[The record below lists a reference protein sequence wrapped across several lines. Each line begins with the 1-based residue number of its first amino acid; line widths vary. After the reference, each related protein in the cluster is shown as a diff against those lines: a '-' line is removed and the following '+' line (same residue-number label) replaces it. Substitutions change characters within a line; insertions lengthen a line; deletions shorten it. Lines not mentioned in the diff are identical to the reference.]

1 MDFKQELEKL
11 SLQLIERKSH
21 IINEESTKQ
30 ALIIPFIQKL
40 GFDVFN
46 PLEVEPEYV
55 SDFGIK
61 KGEKVDYAIKKDRKP
76 IIFVEAKSVNEKLHK
91 HSSQIYRYFNATPE
105 VRFSILTNGT
115 EYKLFTDLKRDN
127 IMDDDPFYEFNIE
140 SLTNLDIEVI
150 EHFTKDEFDID
161 ENIKFSQELVYTNNI
176 HSTLKE
182 LFKNP
187 SDDFVRFLIKDLNN
201 QRVTSIVLEKFRPI
215 IKKAINHT
223 LLEIIGEGLS
233 FTNVQANQPKEDILV
248 SDQTMVKEGDKLEE
262 DNDEITKPSILTTE
276 EELRAFSIIK
286 ETLEVS
292 GRVVENVKYKDNSS
306 YFNIMNRVITKWFI
320 RLYSDTENK
329 NIITRLDTQAVDQ
342 LCPGFRVEESPKG
355 MGKSRIYINSVEDL
369 LQMKSLIIACYD
381 EVSEES
387 KITT

>member
-1 MDFKQELEKL
+1 MEFKQVLEKL

-30 ALIIPFIQKL
+30 ALIIPFIQTL
-40 GFDVFN
+40 GYDVFN

-127 IMDDDPFYEFNIE
+127 IMDDEPFYQFNIE

-150 EHFTKDEFDID
+150 EHFTKEDFDID

-176 HSTLKE
+176 NSTLKE

-201 QRVTSIVLEKFRPI
+201 QRVTSIVVEKFRPI

-233 FTNVQANQPKEDILV
+233 FTNIKADHPQEDILV
-248 SDQTMVKEGDKLEE
+248 SDQTSIDEDDMFKDEDK
-262 DNDEITKPSILTTE
+262 TKPGVVTTE

-292 GRVVENVKYKDNSS
+292 GREVDNLKYKDNSS

-320 RLYSDTENK
+320 RFFSDTSNK
-329 NIITRLDTQAVDQ
+329 IIVTRLDTQKVEQ
-342 LCPGFRVEESPKG
+342 LCPNFRIDEAPKG
-355 MGKSRIYINSVEDL
+355 LGGSRIYMNSVEDL
-369 LQMKSLIIACYD
+369 LEMKSLIIACYD
-381 EVSEES
+381 EVKEES

>member
-40 GFDVFN
+40 GYDVFN
-46 PLEVEPEYV
+46 PLEVEPEFV

-76 IIFVEAKSVNEKLHK
+76 IIFVEAKSVNEKLHR

-115 EYKLFTDLKRDN
+115 EYKLFTDLKKDN
-127 IMDDDPFYEFNIE
+127 IMDDEPFYQFNIE

-150 EHFTKDEFDID
+150 EHFTKEDFDIE

-201 QRVTSIVLEKFRPI
+201 QRVTSLVLEKFRPI

-233 FTNVQANQPKEDILV
+233 FTNVQADQPKEDILV
-248 SDQTMVKEGDKLEE
+248 SDQTTVEE
-262 DNDEITKPSILTTE
+262 DDMLIEASDTSKQTVLTTD

-292 GRVVENVKYKDNSS
+292 GRDVENLKYKDNAS
-306 YFNIMNRVITKWFI
+306 YFNVMNRVITKWFI
-320 RLYSDTENK
+320 RFFSDKENR
-329 NIITRLDTQAVDQ
+329 NIITRLDTNIVEK
-342 LCPGFRVEESPKG
+342 LCPDFRIEPAPKNNG
-355 MGKSRIYINSVEDL
+355 VSRIYINSVEDL
-369 LQMKSLIIACYD
+369 LEMKSLIIACFD
-381 EVSEES
+381 EVKES
-387 KITT
+387 DKVTT